1 MWERNKMGMWEKT
14 GQEMKGKSELGMWER
29 NVTMPGASGILLIG
43 PERVSERGG
52 FGKRHQR
59 P

>member
-1 MWERNKMGMWEKT
+1 MGMWEKT
-14 GQEMKGKSELGMWER
+14 GQEMREKSELGMWER
-29 NVTMPGASGILLIG
+29 NVPMAGVSEILLVG
-43 PERVSERGG
+43 PERVSEHGG